1 LLNGNLGGW
10 KTNGIWQF
18 ASGQPLGLR
27 LSGGQSLP
35 TYGAQRPNLLGQLEK
50 GSGSN
55 SDLVNQYFA
64 NPQVAVR
71 PTPFTLGTASRTTP
85 NLRAPGIDI
94 ANLSVFKEF
103 SLSKIRGNSSR
114 GLPPLREQ

>member
-1 LLNGNLGGW
+1 VESWWGAAGTLLLNGILGGW

-35 TYGAQRPNLLGQLEK
+35 TYGAQRPNLLGPIEK

-55 SDLVNQYFA
+55 SDPVSQYFA

-71 PTPFTLGTASRTTP
+71 PTNNGFRAGVFVPPTQSTP
-85 NLRAPGIDI
+85 P
-94 ANLSVFKEF
+94 
-103 SLSKIRGNSSR
+103 
-114 GLPPLREQ
+114 